1 MIWLGIESSC
11 DETACAILRDDP
23 LEILSNPLYSQI
35 QEHAKYG
42 GVVPEVAARAH
53 LEKITTI
60 CQKAIDEAKISLKD
74 IDAIA
79 FTRGP
84 GLMGPLLV
92 GASFARGLARDL
104 NIPAYGIN
112 HLEGHLSAAWLTE
125 QDLEPPYL
133 TLTVSGGHTEL
144 VVEEPGFKYTLLGRT
159 RDDAAGEA
167 FDKSGILIGLQYP
180 AGSTISKLAKGK
192 NRKFHNFPRAL
203 KNEDNGEFSFSG
215 LKTAVRRYV
224 ESNSPEFIQENLGDI
239 AASLEDAI
247 IDSLVAKT
255 IWALKKTGFKTLIV
269 GGGVSANGLLRERL
283 GKYCESHGI
292 RLAFPT
298 LYNST
303 DNGAMIAAAAIRRAR
318 AGMLPETSTE
328 VKPWLPLAIY
338 GFAYGMEKC
347 SFDYGSNRFR
357 CFGGGRSG
365 DLSAEES
372 FSNFQR
378 GFHSVELHPI

>member
-35 QEHAKYG
+35 KEHALYG

-60 CQKAIDEAKISLKD
+60 CNEAITEARISVRE

-104 NIPAYGIN
+104 GIPAYGIN

-125 QDLEPPYL
+125 PDLAPPYL

-144 VVEEPGFKYTLLGRT
+144 VLEEPGFRYTLLGRT

-167 FDKSGILIGLQYP
+167 FDKSGILIGLKYP
-180 AGSTISKLAKGK
+180 AGASIGKLAKGK
-192 NRKFHNFPRAL
+192 NRRFHVFPRAL
-203 KNEDNGEFSFSG
+203 KGEDNGEFSFSG

-224 ESNSPEFIQENLGDI
+224 EANSPEFIQENLGDI
-239 AASLEDAI
+239 AASIEDAI
-247 IDSLVAKT
+247 IDILVSKT
-255 IWALKKTGFKTLIV
+255 IWALKKTGMKTLIV

-283 GKYCESHGI
+283 KNYCERHGI

-303 DNGAMIAAAAIRRAR
+303 DIGAMIAAAAIRRAR
-318 AGMLPETSTE
+318 AGMLSETSTD
-328 VKPWLPLAIY
+328 VKPWMPLA
-338 GFAYGMEKC
+338 
-347 SFDYGSNRFR
+347 
-357 CFGGGRSG
+357 
-365 DLSAEES
+365 L
-372 FSNFQR
+372 
-378 GFHSVELHPI
+378 

>member
-35 QEHAKYG
+35 KEHALYG

-60 CQKAIDEAKISLKD
+60 CNEAITEARISVRD

-104 NIPAYGIN
+104 GIPAYGIN

-125 QDLEPPYL
+125 PDLAPPYL

-144 VVEEPGFKYTLLGRT
+144 VLEEPGFRYTLLGRT

-167 FDKSGILIGLQYP
+167 FDKSGILIGLKYP
-180 AGSTISKLAKGK
+180 AGASIGKLAKGK
-192 NRKFHNFPRAL
+192 NRRFHVFPRAL
-203 KNEDNGEFSFSG
+203 KGEDNGEFSFSG

-224 ESNSPEFIQENLGDI
+224 EANSPEFIQENLGDI
-239 AASLEDAI
+239 AASIEDAI
-247 IDSLVAKT
+247 IDILVSKT
-255 IWALKKTGFKTLIV
+255 IWALKKTGMKTLII

-283 GKYCESHGI
+283 KNYCERHGI

-318 AGMLPETSTE
+318 AGMLSETSTD
-328 VKPWLPLAIY
+328 VKPWMPLA
-338 GFAYGMEKC
+338 
-347 SFDYGSNRFR
+347 
-357 CFGGGRSG
+357 
-365 DLSAEES
+365 L
-372 FSNFQR
+372 
-378 GFHSVELHPI
+378 

>member
-11 DETACAILRDDP
+11 DETACAVLRDDP

-35 QEHAKYG
+35 AEHALYG

-60 CQKAIDEAKISLKD
+60 CNEAITEAKISVRD

-104 NIPAYGIN
+104 GIPAYGIN

-125 QDLEPPYL
+125 PDLEPPYL

-144 VVEEPGFKYTLLGRT
+144 VLEEPGFRYTLLGRT

-167 FDKSGILIGLQYP
+167 FDKSGILIGLKYP
-180 AGSTISKLAKGK
+180 AGAAIGKLAKGK
-192 NRKFHNFPRAL
+192 NRRFHVFPRAL
-203 KNEDNGEFSFSG
+203 KGEDNGEFSFSG

-224 ESNSPEFIQENLGDI
+224 ESNTPEFIRENLGDI
-239 AASLEDAI
+239 AASIEDAI
-247 IDSLVAKT
+247 IDILVSKT
-255 IWALKKTGFKTLIV
+255 IWALKKTGMKTLIV

-283 GKYCESHGI
+283 KNYCERHGV
-292 RLAFPT
+292 RLAFPS

-318 AGMLPETSTE
+318 AGMLSETSTD
-328 VKPWLPLAIY
+328 VKPWMPLA
-338 GFAYGMEKC
+338 
-347 SFDYGSNRFR
+347 
-357 CFGGGRSG
+357 
-365 DLSAEES
+365 
-372 FSNFQR
+372 Q
-378 GFHSVELHPI
+378 

>member
-11 DETACAILRDDP
+11 DETACAVLRDDP

-35 QEHAKYG
+35 KEHAVYG

-53 LEKITTI
+53 LEKIT
-60 CQKAIDEAKISLKD
+60 AITEEAIREAKISISD

-92 GASFARGLARDL
+92 GASFARGLSRDL
-104 NIPAYGIN
+104 SIPAYGIN

-125 QDLEPPYL
+125 PDLEPPYL

-144 VVEEPGFKYTLLGRT
+144 VLEEPGFKYTLLGRT

-167 FDKSGILIGLQYP
+167 FDKSGILLGLKYP
-180 AGSTISKLAKGK
+180 AGSTIGRLAKGK
-192 NRKFHNFPRAL
+192 NRKFYHFPRAL

-215 LKTAVRRYV
+215 LKTAVRRYTEV
-224 ESNSPEFIQENLGDI
+224 NSKEYIQANLGDI
-239 AASLEDAI
+239 TASLEDAI
-247 IDSLVAKT
+247 IDMLVSKT
-255 IWALKKTGFKTLIV
+255 VWALKKTGMKTLIV

-283 GKYCESHGI
+283 GNYCKSNCI
-292 RLAFPT
+292 RLAFPS

-318 AGMLPETSTE
+318 AGLLPACSTE
-328 VKPWLPLAIY
+328 VKPWLPLA
-338 GFAYGMEKC
+338 E
-347 SFDYGSNRFR
+347 
-357 CFGGGRSG
+357 
-365 DLSAEES
+365 
-372 FSNFQR
+372 
-378 GFHSVELHPI
+378 

>member
-104 NIPAYGIN
+104 NIPAYGLH

-328 VKPWLPLAIY
+328 VKPWLPLAI
-338 GFAYGMEKC
+338 
-347 SFDYGSNRFR
+347 
-357 CFGGGRSG
+357 
-365 DLSAEES
+365 
-372 FSNFQR
+372 
-378 GFHSVELHPI
+378 

>member
-35 QEHAKYG
+35 EEHARYG

-60 CQKAIDEAKISLKD
+60 CKEAISEAKISVGD

-104 NIPAYGIN
+104 NVPAYGIN

-125 QDLEPPYL
+125 PDLEPPYL

-144 VVEEPGFKYTLLGRT
+144 VLEEPGFRYTLLGRT

-167 FDKSGILIGLQYP
+167 FDKSGILIGLKYP
-180 AGSTISKLAKGK
+180 AGAAIGKLAKGK
-192 NRKFHNFPRAL
+192 NRKFHIFPRAL
-203 KNEDNGEFSFSG
+203 KGEDNGEFSFSG

-224 ESNSPEFIQENLGDI
+224 EANDSEFIRENLGDI
-239 AASLEDAI
+239 AASIEDAI
-247 IDSLVAKT
+247 IDILVSKT
-255 IWALKKTGFKTLIV
+255 IWALKKTGMKTLIV

-283 GKYCESHGI
+283 QKYCDSHQI

-318 AGMLPETSTE
+318 AGMLDETTTE
-328 VKPWLPLAIY
+328 VKPWLPLA
-338 GFAYGMEKC
+338 
-347 SFDYGSNRFR
+347 
-357 CFGGGRSG
+357 
-365 DLSAEES
+365 L
-372 FSNFQR
+372 
-378 GFHSVELHPI
+378 

>member
-35 QEHAKYG
+35 EEHARYG

-53 LEKITTI
+53 LEKITAI
-60 CQKAIDEAKISLKD
+60 CKEAISEAKISVGD

-104 NIPAYGIN
+104 NVPAYGIN

-125 QDLEPPYL
+125 PDLEPPYL

-144 VVEEPGFKYTLLGRT
+144 VLEEPGFRYTLLGRT

-167 FDKSGILIGLQYP
+167 FDKSGILIGLKYP
-180 AGSTISKLAKGK
+180 AGATIGKLAKGK
-192 NRKFHNFPRAL
+192 NRKFHTFPRAL
-203 KNEDNGEFSFSG
+203 KGEDNGEFSFSG

-224 ESNSPEFIQENLGDI
+224 EANDPEFIRENLGDI
-239 AASLEDAI
+239 AASIEDAI
-247 IDSLVAKT
+247 IDILVSKT
-255 IWALKKTGFKTLIV
+255 IWALKKTGMKTLIV

-283 GKYCESHGI
+283 QKYCDSHQI

-318 AGMLPETSTE
+318 AGMLDETTTE
-328 VKPWLPLAIY
+328 VKPWLPLA
-338 GFAYGMEKC
+338 
-347 SFDYGSNRFR
+347 
-357 CFGGGRSG
+357 
-365 DLSAEES
+365 L
-372 FSNFQR
+372 
-378 GFHSVELHPI
+378 